1 MHELTMVVLADQYG
15 RQLPEGRNVESLK
28 ELSLVSRTVTIERE
42 RGRVLLLVLLSEGQA
57 ASEGHLSAYDAVPT
71 VEIGVLLVEMHG
83 SALPAGAPSLAAHQ
97 LGEGGD
103 EVPSAGE
110 VGTVVAVGGDD
121 GIGAGDGGLHA
132 DGDGL
137 LAVVEVAEPT
147 DKLGFVEGVGRD
159 LHAAHEGH
167 VAEEGDEL
175 SGGGGDITR
184 GWVDEV
190 GGERDRCLD
199 GERCRGVGDRSR
211 RHECRGLGPG
221 SGEAANEGGCGHGD
235 DPLGF
240 RGGCG
245 AVGVGRE
252 GRLVG
257 RKEGR
262 R

>member
-15 RQLPEGRNVESLK
+15 RQFPEGRNVESLK

-42 RGRVLLLVLLSEGQA
+42 RGRVLLLVLLSEGEA
-57 ASEGHLSAYDAVPT
+57 ASEGHLRADDAVPA
-71 VEIGVLLVEMHG
+71 VEIGILLIEMHG
-83 SALPAGAPSLAAHQ
+83 SALPAGAAGLAAHQ

-110 VGTVVAVGGDD
+110 VGAVVAVGGDD
-121 GIGAGDGGLHA
+121 GIGAGDCGLHA

-137 LAVVEVAEPT
+137 LAVVEVAEPA
-147 DKLGFVEGVGRD
+147 DELGLVEGVGGY

-175 SGGGGDITR
+175 GGGGGDIAR
-184 GWVDEV
+184 WRVDEV

-199 GERCRGVGDRSR
+199 GERRRGIGDRAR
-211 RHECRGLGPG
+211 RHEDRGRGPRG
-221 SGEAANEGGCGHGD
+221 GDAAKEGGRGHVH

-252 GRLVG
+252 GR
-257 RKEGR
+257 KEGR

>member
-1 MHELTMVVLADQYG
+1 
-15 RQLPEGRNVESLK
+15 
-28 ELSLVSRTVTIERE
+28 
-42 RGRVLLLVLLSEGQA
+42 
-57 ASEGHLSAYDAVPT
+57 
-71 VEIGVLLVEMHG
+71 MHG
-83 SALPAGAPSLAAHQ
+83 SALPAGAAALAAHQ

-137 LAVVEVAEPT
+137 LAVVEVAEPA
-147 DKLGFVEGVGRD
+147 DELGLVEGVGGD

-175 SGGGGDITR
+175 GGGGGDIAR

-199 GERCRGVGDRSR
+199 GERRRGIGDRAR
-211 RHECRGLGPG
+211 RHEGRGRGPRG
-221 SGEAANEGGCGHGD
+221 GDAAKEGGRGHGD

-245 AVGVGRE
+245 GGGRGDGGKEGSKQEDRREIFIRVVVAFLRRGWFGVWPAAAGL
-252 GRLVG
+252 GRL
-257 RKEGR
+257 R
-262 R
+262 RPRLPPCSRACNLIGSTFIADKVLYITLSVSNGKLF